1 MKISKKLILLPIS
14 VLALTGCG
22 KNDNKEED
30 KPAAKTYTITWK
42 NYDGTVL
49 EVDKKVKE
57 GSTPKYDGDTPEKA
71 PTDLKQYVFSGWDP
85 KVVKVTKDATYT
97 AQFNEETRKY
107 NITWLDGDDNVLK
120 VDQVEVNTMPSYV
133 GVDPTKS
140 STAQYSY
147 AWDSGWTPEI
157 VLATED
163 ATYKATFTPSTRT
176 YTVHWVNYDGS
187 ELETDEDV
195 PFGTFPTY
203 NGEDPVRPQD
213 AQYTYAWNTEQ
224 KWTQEVSSVTG
235 DVTYTANFIPTT
247 RTYTITWK
255 DGNGDVLGYSNDVPY
270 GTTPS
275 YTGDTP
281 TKDQTAEIHYTFNET
296 WDPQIAPVTG
306 DCIYTAQFDESKA
319 LYTYKFVNWNGD
331 LLDSHPDIE
340 YDKTFEEAIE
350 LYEGI
355 EPTCNEVPHTNYEF
369 DGFEEQLPIV
379 GFNRVFKAKFHAVSS
394 KPSAFTYT
402 FSSDHYIVTGFSEAV
417 TEVITIPSEYN
428 DNVNGPHAVTALGA
442 EAFRSVDSKK
452 VTIPS
457 TVTEIGSYCFA
468 WCDDIEKVVIDGSP
482 NIGEYAFY
490 QNESLLS
497 FEMKGTGKYVIGN
510 SAFYGDPFKSIQ
522 LGEGLKSIGDYCFA
536 HCGLESFSFASFT
549 NIEPEEKVTV
559 IPVRAFEGCSNLASI
574 NFGTNIESIGFY
586 AFKGCAALDVIDIPD
601 SVTSINNSF
610 YDCGELSLVKI
621 GSGITYFSLSY
632 FSGTT
637 RIDEFDVSGDN
648 ANMKDIDGAIF
659 SKDGTKL
666 IAFPS
671 GSDGDNGTYVV
682 PNGTTEIGTLA
693 FAYAE
698 KLETITICEGVVDI
712 ASQAFY
718 VCGATTI
725 NLPESLL
732 SINDNAFT
740 NSLITSLYIPEGVTY
755 ISSSAFVDAQY
766 IETLTIDKDNAKYKT
781 ADLVIYN
788 KAGDELVLV
797 LNCKTGDFTTPDGVK
812 SIRDH
817 AFYSSKLDNITLK
830 DEVTTLGDHCFRSAS
845 GNINIGAGVEIIPQY
860 CFAYSSFS
868 SITLPNQ
875 ITTIKSYAFSYA
887 DIESFTAPASCTSIE
902 QDCFEYCD
910 SLTTVNLGSVAE
922 FGSYCFQGCA
932 LTSVTLNSSVTTIRQ
947 GMFAD
952 CDSLLTLDME
962 NASITAIPNWFAA
975 NSDLITTVKI
985 PSTVTSIGQ
994 NAFKDCRDLVS
1005 FTWPTSLQTVGEYAF
1020 VNCFDLENI
1029 TLPATMTGIGQAA
1042 FSSVKATSITY
1053 LGTAENWAAFKAN
1066 RHEYW
1071 ADWVGTIH
1079 METIKCSDVDLPT
1092 SEAANR

>member
-1 MKISKKLILLPIS
+1 MKISKKLILLPIA

-22 KNDNKEED
+22 NKD
-30 KPAAKTYTITWK
+30 KDKETVKTYTVTWK

-57 GSTPKYDGDTPEKA
+57 GSTPKYDGATPEKA
-71 PTDLKQYVFSGWDP
+71 PTELKQYVFDGWDP
-85 KVVKVTKDATYT
+85 TPVKVKKNATYT
-97 AQFNEETRKY
+97 AQFKEEARKY
-107 NITWLDGDDNVLK
+107 NITWKDGDGNVLK

-133 GVDPTKS
+133 GDDPTQT
-140 STAQYSY
+140 STAQYEY
-147 AWDSGWTPEI
+147 AWDSGWDPE
-157 VLATED
+157 VVVATED
-163 ATYKATFTPSTRT
+163 ATYTATFTPTLRR
-176 YTVHWVNYDGS
+176 YTVYWVNYDGS
-187 ELETDEDV
+187 ELETDTNV
-195 PFGTFPTY
+195 PFGTFPSY
-203 NGEDPVRPQD
+203 DGADPERPQD
-213 AQYTYAWNTEQ
+213 AQYSYAWNTEQ
-224 KWTQEVSSVTG
+224 KWTQEVSEVTG

-255 DGNGDVLGYSNDVPY
+255 DGNGDVLAYSNDVPY

-275 YTGDTP
+275 YTGATP

-306 DCIYTAQFDESKA
+306 DCTYTAQFDESKA

-331 LLDSHPDIE
+331 LLESHPDIE
-340 YDKTFEEAIE
+340 YDKTLEEAIE
-350 LYEGI
+350 LYEGS

-417 TEVITIPSEYN
+417 TEVITIPSEY
-428 DNVNGPHAVTALGA
+428 DDGVNGIHNVTALGA
-442 EAFRSVDSKK
+442 EAFRSVDSKS

-482 NIGEYAFY
+482 NIREYAFY
-490 QNESLLS
+490 QNEKLLS
-497 FEMKGTGKYVIGN
+497 FEMKGTGKYVIEN
-510 SAFYGDPFKSIQ
+510 SAFYGNPFKSIK
-522 LGEGLKSIGDYCFA
+522 LGEGLKSIGLYSFA

-549 NIEPEEKVTV
+549 NTDPEEKVTV
-559 IPVRAFEGCSNLASI
+559 IPARAFEGCSNLASI
-574 NFGTNIESIGFY
+574 DFGTNIETIGYY
-586 AFKGCAALDVIDIPD
+586 AFNGCAALDVIDIPD

-610 YDCGELSLVKI
+610 GDCGELSLVKI
-621 GSGITYFSLSY
+621 GSGITYFSSSY

-637 RIDEFDVSGDN
+637 RIDEFDVSEDN

-666 IAFPS
+666 IYFPS

-682 PNGTTEIGTLA
+682 PTGTTEIGTFA
-693 FAYAE
+693 FGYAE

-718 VCGATTI
+718 ICGATTI
-725 NLPESLL
+725 NLPESLK

-740 NSLITSLYIPEGVTY
+740 NSEITSLYIPEGVTF
-755 ISSSAFVDAQY
+755 ISSSAFVDAQH
-766 IETLTIDKDNAKYKT
+766 IETLTIDEDNTKYKT
-781 ADLVIYN
+781 YGDLVIYN
-788 KAGDELVLV
+788 KDGDELVLV
-797 LNCKTGDFTTPDGVK
+797 LNCKTGDFTTPDGVET
-812 SIRDH
+812 IRAY
-817 AFYSSKLDNITLK
+817 AFYGSKLANITLK
-830 DEVTTLGDHCFRSAS
+830 DEVTTLGDHCFQSAY
-845 GNINIGAGVEIIPQY
+845 GNINIGAGVEVIPQY
-860 CFAYSSFS
+860 CFEYSSFS

-875 ITTIKSYAFSYA
+875 ITTIKRSAFSHA
-887 DIESFTAPASCTSIE
+887 DIESFTAPASCTLIE

-910 SLTTVNLGSVAE
+910 SLTTVNLGSVAQ

-932 LTSVTLNSSVTTIRQ
+932 LTSVTLNSSVTTISQ
-947 GMFAD
+947 GMFAGCND
-952 CDSLLTLDME
+952 LLTLDME

-975 NSDLITTVKI
+975 NCYYITTVKI
-985 PSTVTSIGQ
+985 PSSVTSIGN

-1005 FTWPTSLQTVGEYAF
+1005 FTWPTSLQTVEQYAF

-1053 LGTAENWAAFKAN
+1053 LGTAEDWADFKAN

-1071 ADWVGTIH
+1071 ADWVGTPH

-1092 SEAANR
+1092 SDAANR